1 MEIKTQL
8 LILKSQKGDADA
20 LNLLIQGAYPSIYQL
35 SFRYFGNHDI
45 ASEITQQTM
54 IQIYQQIQT
63 LKDVNAWE
71 SWFYKIAINFCHQES
86 KKQKNSKVISI
97 HHQTEVQ
104 GFSQNDIRSNPSKKL
119 ESQEITQ
126 MIQKAIQKLPEEQRL
141 VLIMKEYQGMK
152 FREIAES
159 LEISENTAK
168 SRLYYALK
176 ALKKTLNDWN
186 IHQEI
191 LNYVI

>member
-1 MEIKTQL
+1 
-8 LILKSQKGDADA
+8 
-20 LNLLIQGAYPSIYQL
+20 
-35 SFRYFGNHDI
+35 
-45 ASEITQQTM
+45 
-54 IQIYQQIQT
+54 
-63 LKDVNAWE
+63 
-71 SWFYKIAINFCHQES
+71 
-86 KKQKNSKVISI
+86 
-97 HHQTEVQ
+97 VQ